1 MVEKYHIKESNNVTN
16 NPEKMSFSMCNEEPH
31 TEEIMANYEDPPSP
45 EYPSSSRLCQF
56 NDENLNYEE
65 CHKSGGSPNGAQDS
79 SGDNHYDFS
88 KPKETTGKLLK
99 NSLFGEEEAN
109 ANAGFTTATGKPMAI
124 SKSSK
129 AKVLDLFKDDMT
141 ECSEFS
147 GISKIKSSKKCVT
160 GAEVNKKESMGFA
173 TAGGKQVIVSNV
185 AQKRAQALF
194 AEEEEEVNV
203 LPGEKFD
210 VSAPIFLTGKGNTV
224 TITESARKQA
234 SSLFKKD
241 FSVEAMPTKPGRN
254 KEESSKMFF
263 RTGTGHKVNVSDS
276 AQEAASKL
284 FMEEN
289 KPQISSLAV
298 AKPFSFSTGN
308 GKAIKISEEA
318 RRKVQS
324 IFDEE
329 LPAASQFPPVNL
341 SESVGQAASK
351 ENKPQSSLLTAK
363 PFSFS
368 TGNGR
373 AIKISEEAH
382 RKVQSI
388 FDEDLM
394 PSQELPAA
402 AQLSISQNALEK
414 VKDIFSDSMKKSQPV
429 KDSIRVSK
437 DTLDKA
443 ESMMK
448 NLDFD
453 LSSSLARSTSMEIPK
468 EAFDKARK
476 LFESTDQSD
485 KKDLPS
491 SIASQ
496 ESVKKR
502 KIDQADEESVVKK
515 MCFDDAFEDD
525 LDTQLLQAMEDS
537 AAATTSLL
545 PVTKTVKELRLSKRA
560 TQDAL
565 MQQKNTVNGRAE
577 EGSLCQKKR
586 RRSKSRLK
594 LKEFD
599 IINDNESKISNVD
612 RSIVEI
618 TSELAADH
626 VFIGR
631 QYFSEETLANQ
642 ASLILGDEA
651 EVIFD
656 DYSNFDRE
664 ALVAAFMTSPGISR
678 SKVSVEW
685 ARNHYRW
692 IVWKLASYERR
703 FPIKFKGIFHP
714 EQVLWQLRYRYDME
728 IEGGTRTCLR
738 KIYEKDDVA
747 GKAMILCVA
756 NIAQLDQEKVFLEL
770 TDGWYSIGCICQDEG
785 AFQRAIKNYLIVCG
799 TKLVTFGAE
808 LINHDQACAPLEAP
822 QLIDQ
827 DIVKE
832 VLSGKKKIPLLKLS
846 FNSTRRARWDAKLG
860 YLPKLTMPTSLDK
873 LVSNGGLASE
883 LTLYIARK
891 YPLGNVAFSFRK
903 KPIFLI
909 QSSFFH
915 CSL

>member
-1 MVEKYHIKESNNVTN
+1 
-16 NPEKMSFSMCNEEPH
+16 MSFSMCNEEPH

-45 EYPSSSRLCQF
+45 EYPSSSRFCQF

-147 GISKIKSSKKCVT
+147 EISKIKSNLSRSSKKCV
-160 GAEVNKKESMGFA
+160 NKNESMGFA

-194 AEEEEEVNV
+194 AEEEEEEVNV

-210 VSAPIFLTGKGNTV
+210 VSTPIFLTGKGNTV
-224 TITESARKQA
+224 RITESARKQA

-241 FSVEAMPTKPGRN
+241 FSVEAMPTLNPGRN

-289 KPQISSLAV
+289 KQQISSLAV

-329 LPAASQFPPVNL
+329 LPAAAQFPPPVNV
-341 SESVGQAASK
+341 SSK
-351 ENKPQSSLLTAK
+351 ENKPQSSLPTAK

-368 TGNGR
+368 TGNGK

-402 AQLSISQNALEK
+402 AQLSISQKALEK
-414 VKDIFSDSMKKSQPV
+414 VKDIFSDSTKKSV
-429 KDSIRVSK
+429 IKDSIRVSK

-491 SIASQ
+491 SIAASQ

-515 MCFDDAFEDD
+515 MCFDDAFEDE

-537 AAATTSLL
+537 AATTSLL
-545 PVTKTVKELRLSKRA
+545 SVTKTVKELRLSKRA

-599 IINDNESKISNVD
+599 IVINDNESKISNVD

-714 EQVLWQLRYRYDME
+714 EQVLWQLRFRYDME

-756 NIAQLDQEKVFLEL
+756 NIVQLDQEKVFLEL

-832 VLSGKKKIPLLKLS
+832 VLNGKKKIPLLKLS

-883 LTLYIARK
+883 LTLYVARK

-903 KPIFLI
+903 KRTF
-909 QSSFFH
+909 
-915 CSL
+915 